1 MLLSF
6 ARPLQRLKR
15 KIDTTCSL
23 PIPELLNQYHSRGM
37 REYNSKFH
45 KNPYKHIDLRSQME
59 MKLLQ
64 HFFIE
69 QYALEGFDFASY
81 LHACYDKSFLE
92 VSSIETLLESVR
104 HRNTNLT

>member
-1 MLLSF
+1 
-6 ARPLQRLKR
+6 
-15 KIDTTCSL
+15 
-23 PIPELLNQYHSRGM
+23 M
-37 REYNSKFH
+37 REYSSKFH